1 MGRVWVAILCVTI
14 LVIIAAGWVFYATAG
29 APWLAER
36 LSSAAQTANPGWS
49 ARFYR
54 WALAINPFDTEARIQ
69 LSRLY
74 REYGRDNKA
83 EALLLQGASQ
93 YAVGPA
99 LHVELAALYAD
110 SGRLEKACALLDNVQ
125 SDYIAKRLS
134 ELRPDNAAA
143 PPSGTYAVGLPFV
156 LSGGDGYAW
165 YQLNGGPWTLYAAP
179 LALQEGRHTLRV
191 ITLNQQSVPSSV
203 AEYHYTLE
211 TLQPASASWH
221 IVLCPFCGESWA
233 EPDK

>member
-36 LSSAAQTANPGWS
+36 LSSAAQNANPGWS
-49 ARFYR
+49 ARLYR

-74 REYGRDNKA
+74 REYGRDEKA
-83 EALLLQGASQ
+83 ITLLRQGVDQ
-93 YAVGPA
+93 YAVGPT
-99 LHVELAALYAD
+99 LHLELAALYAD
-110 SGRLEKACALLDNVQ
+110 RGQLETACSLLDNVR

-156 LSGGDGYAW
+156 LSGGEGFAW
-165 YQLNGGPWTLYAAP
+165 YQLNGGPWTMYAAP
-179 LALQEGRHTLRV
+179 LALQEGRHKLRV
-191 ITLNQQSVPSSV
+191 VTLNEQSIPSPV
-203 AEYHYTLE
+203 AEYHYTME

-221 IVLCPFCGESWA
+221 MVLCPFCGESWA
-233 EPDK
+233 AADQ

>member
-14 LVIIAAGWVFYATAG
+14 LVVIAAGWVFYVTAG
-29 APWLAER
+29 APWLAEK
-36 LSSAAQTANPGWS
+36 LSSVAQTANPGWS

-54 WALAINPFDTEARIQ
+54 CALAINPFDTDARIA

-74 REYGRDNKA
+74 REYGRDDKA
-83 EALLLQGASQ
+83 VTLLQEGTSR
-93 YAVGPA
+93 YAVGPT
-99 LHVELAALYAD
+99 LHLELAALYAD
-110 SGRLEKACALLDNVQ
+110 SGELEKACALLDNVP

-156 LSGGDGYAW
+156 LSGGEGFAW

-191 ITLNQQSVPSSV
+191 VTLDDQSIPSSV
-203 AEYHYTLE
+203 DEYRYTLE
-211 TLQPASASWH
+211 TLQPTASTWH
-221 IVLCPFCGESWA
+221 MVLCPFCGKSWA
-233 EPDK
+233 EWDP

>member
-233 EPDK
+233 ESDK

>member
-36 LSSAAQTANPGWS
+36 LSSAAQNANPGWS
-49 ARFYR
+49 ACLYR

-69 LSRLY
+69 LSHLY
-74 REYGRDNKA
+74 RAYGRDEKA
-83 EALLLQGASQ
+83 ITLLKQGVDQ
-93 YAVGPA
+93 YAVGPT
-99 LHVELAALYAD
+99 LHLELAALYAD
-110 SGRLEKACALLDNVQ
+110 RGQLETACSLLDNVR

-156 LSGGDGYAW
+156 LSGGEGFAW
-165 YQLNGGPWTLYAAP
+165 YQLNGGSWTRYAAP
-179 LALQEGRHTLRV
+179 LALQEGDYTLRV
-191 ITLNQQSVPSSV
+191 VTLDEGSIPSPVS
-203 AEYHYTLE
+203 EYRYKVEKLE
-211 TLQPASASWH
+211 QASALQW
-221 IVLCPFCGESWA
+221 LTTCPFCGGTWQRG
-233 EPDK
+233 K

>member
-221 IVLCPFCGESWA
+221 MVLCPFCGESWA

>member
-1 MGRVWVAILCVTI
+1 MGRVLVAILCVTI

-36 LSSAAQTANPGWS
+36 LSSAAQNANPGWS
-49 ARFYR
+49 ARLYR

-165 YQLNGGPWTLYAAP
+165 YQLNGGPWTLYAVP

-191 ITLNQQSVPSSV
+191 VTLNQQSVPSSV